1 MNKGYLETV
10 VGFLVLLVAAVFAIN
25 AYIGAGISKEEL
37 GGYEVNVSFDRID
50 GLSVG
55 GEVRISGLKV
65 GVVSDAK
72 IDPETYQAKVE
83 LNIEDDIKIPDDSSA
98 EIVSAGLL
106 GDKYIALVPG
116 GSEEFIKAGGKIKF
130 SQPSISLEALIGKFM
145 FGSSDDKDKGKDKK
159 EEESTSTF

>member
-1 MNKGYLETV
+1 MSKSYLETI

-25 AYIGAGISKEEL
+25 AYIGAGLSDDEL
-37 GGYEVNVSFDRID
+37 SGYNLNVGFDRID
-50 GLSVG
+50 GLNVG

-83 LNIEDDIKIPDDSSA
+83 LNIADEIKVPDDSSA

-106 GDKYIALVPG
+106 GDKYIAIVPG
-116 GSEEFIKAGGKIKF
+116 GSEEYLKDGGKIKF
-130 SQPSISLEALIGKFM
+130 SQPSVSLEALIGKFM
-145 FGSSDDKDKGKDKK
+145 FGSSDDKKEEKK
-159 EEESTSTF
+159 EEENTSTF